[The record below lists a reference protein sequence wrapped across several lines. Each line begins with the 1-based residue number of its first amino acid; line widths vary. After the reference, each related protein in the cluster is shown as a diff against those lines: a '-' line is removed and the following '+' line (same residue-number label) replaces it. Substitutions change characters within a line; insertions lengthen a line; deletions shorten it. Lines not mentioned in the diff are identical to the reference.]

1 MDKKN
6 GWDYSK
12 VTEEDIERAEKGI
25 IYIDEKAK
33 EENNY
38 DIMGL
43 LKEIVEKDKKVGEK

>member
-12 VTEEDIERAEKGI
+12 VTEEDIERA
-25 IYIDEKAK
+25 EKAK

>member
-12 VTEEDIERAEKGI
+12 VTEEDIESA
-25 IYIDEKAK
+25 EKAK